1 MKSIASVNL
10 TQEEAN
16 LLLKILETFQG
27 TDKNIE
33 EDVVRL
39 WNKIFDRG
47 LDAGFGEIK

>member
-1 MKSIASVNL
+1 MKPTASVNL
-10 TQEEAN
+10 TQEDAN

-39 WNKIFDRG
+39 WNKIFDSG
-47 LDAGFGEIK
+47 LKAGFGEIK